1 MTATAITGI
10 PNLTAFIIGL
20 IAGVILYWVNLLA
33 MLLGLGTYLPFY
45 MSTTA
50 FIGALIKLVY
60 DKVCENHR
68 TQLTP
73 AKQEQQS
80 QPDTQR
86 GLVVSSG
93 ILSGESIIVVIIAFV
108 SLIAGLAAQCP
119 CENESSPFAKAS
131 II

>member
-1 MTATAITGI
+1 
-10 PNLTAFIIGL
+10 
-20 IAGVILYWVNLLA
+20 

-60 DKVCENHR
+60 DKICENHR
-68 TQLTP
+68 AQLTP
-73 AKQEQQS
+73 AEQEQQG

-93 ILSGESIIVVIIAFV
+93 ILSGEPIVVVIIASV
-108 SLIAGLAAQCP
+108 SLIAGLAA
-119 CENESSPFAKAS
+119 
-131 II
+131 

>member
-20 IAGVILYWVNLLA
+20 IAGVILYWVNLPA

-60 DKVCENHR
+60 DKVCENHHA
-68 TQLTP
+68 QLTP
-73 AKQEQQS
+73 A
-80 QPDTQR
+80 DTQR

-93 ILSGESIIVVIIAFV
+93 ILSGEPIVVVIIASV
-108 SLIAGLAAQCP
+108 SLIAGLAA
-119 CENESSPFAKAS
+119 
-131 II
+131 

>member
-20 IAGVILYWVNLLA
+20 IAGVILYWVNLPA

-50 FIGALIKLVY
+50 FIGARIKLVY

-68 TQLTP
+68 AQLTP
-73 AKQEQQS
+73 AEQEQQS
-80 QPDTQR
+80 QAGTQR

-93 ILSGESIIVVIIAFV
+93 ILSGESIVVVIIASV
-108 SLIAGLAAQCP
+108 SLIAGLAA
-119 CENESSPFAKAS
+119 
-131 II
+131 